1 VKQARNPWVFGSL
14 AIAYATGL
22 LLLLPWATD
31 PGYDGPFLIGIY
43 GTTIFAADCCT
54 VVFLM
59 RLYLREVSPHLL
71 AFGAAYVLSALLV
84 LGHALSFPEAFGRP
98 ALIGHDTTSIMIF
111 LSWRIGTSALLLLGI
126 LLGVRAMPLAPSKL
140 STRNVVVAITGSALV
155 AFGV

>member
-1 VKQARNPWVFGSL
+1 MQSSP
-14 AIAYATGL
+14 
-22 LLLLPWATD
+22 
-31 PGYDGPFLIGIY
+31 IY

-59 RLYLREVSPHLL
+59 RLYLREGSPHLL

-126 LLGVRAMPLAPSKL
+126 VLGVRAMPLAPSRL
-140 STRNVVVAITGSALV
+140 RTRGSISCTASR
-155 AFGV
+155 